1 MQSENLFGVRSSIF
15 KISWRVGPSEAD
27 GPLEAAR
34 PASLAIRRALLG
46 LSRAPSAISGR
57 VPRLAKGVFAL
68 VLSSA
73 FGMKPA
79 PQGPVCCGRSLARD
93 VRVRRRSKKG
103 SSTAS
108 SACSEPP
115 YPPSI
120 GPEQGPFR
128 HCRFGRSGPVDAAG
142 LCPKGP
148 RDSPGASASLPLA
161 VVVFFRRISTCAHST
176 VATPA
181 GNAHSTC

>member
-1 MQSENLFGVRSSIF
+1 M
-15 KISWRVGPSEAD
+15 GPSEAD

-57 VPRLAKGVFAL
+57 VPRLAEGVLAL
-68 VLSSA
+68 VLKDA

-120 GPEQGPFR
+120 RPERG
-128 HCRFGRSGPVDAAG
+128 HFGIADLGVPG
-142 LCPKGP
+142 L
-148 RDSPGASASLPLA
+148 
-161 VVVFFRRISTCAHST
+161 
-176 VATPA
+176 
-181 GNAHSTC
+181 